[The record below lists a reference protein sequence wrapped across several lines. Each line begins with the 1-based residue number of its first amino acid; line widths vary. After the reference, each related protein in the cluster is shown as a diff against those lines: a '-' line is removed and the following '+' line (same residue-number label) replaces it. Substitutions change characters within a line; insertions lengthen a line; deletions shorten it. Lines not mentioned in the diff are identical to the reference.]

1 MFIYLCGL
9 LMCHVVAPGISWETA
24 YPHGTAKNNT
34 IHREN
39 KASVAR
45 QARQESKASAG
56 SDESDNGRR
65 LSKSVTNFHMIWNLI

>member
-1 MFIYLCGL
+1 
-9 LMCHVVAPGISWETA
+9 MCPMVAPGISWNTA

-45 QARQESKASAG
+45 QTRQESKASVG
-56 SDESDNGRR
+56 SVESDNSRQFN
-65 LSKSVTNFHMIWNLI
+65 KSVTIFRMIWNLI

>member
-9 LMCHVVAPGISWETA
+9 LMCHVVAPGISWKTA

-34 IHREN
+34 NHREN

-45 QARQESKASAG
+45 QARQ
-56 SDESDNGRR
+56 
-65 LSKSVTNFHMIWNLI
+65 V